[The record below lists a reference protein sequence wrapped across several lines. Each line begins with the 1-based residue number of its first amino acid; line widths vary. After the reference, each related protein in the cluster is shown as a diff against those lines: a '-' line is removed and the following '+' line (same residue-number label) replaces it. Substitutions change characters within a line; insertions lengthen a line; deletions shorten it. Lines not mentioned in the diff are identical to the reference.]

1 MLGNTFFSRSA
12 AVAMNINDTAGVV
25 ALLDQ
30 LKYSPAWQELSNTQV
45 SVASLLSQLEDSED
59 ISKFTFQQSLP
70 IVSQL
75 ADDPAF
81 IAALTKVRGLPCNTC
96 NSSHHDGI

>member
-1 MLGNTFFSRSA
+1 
-12 AVAMNINDTAGVV
+12 MNFNDTAGVV

-30 LKYSPAWQELSNTQV
+30 LKHSPAWQELSNPQV

-75 ADDPAF
+75 ADDPTF
-81 IAALTKVRGLPCNTC
+81 VVALTKVRKLPCNTC
-96 NSSHHDGI
+96 NIFHHDGI

>member
-1 MLGNTFFSRSA
+1 
-12 AVAMNINDTAGVV
+12 MNFNDTAGVV

-70 IVSQL
+70 VVSQL

-81 IAALTKVRGLPCNTC
+81 IAALTKVRELPCNTC
-96 NSSHHDGI
+96 NLSIMTAFS

>member
-1 MLGNTFFSRSA
+1 
-12 AVAMNINDTAGVV
+12 MNFNDTAGVV

-30 LKYSPAWQELSNTQV
+30 LKYSPAWQELSNNQV
-45 SVASLLSQLEDSED
+45 SVASLLSQLGDSED
-59 ISKFTFQQSLP
+59 ISKFTFQQALP

-81 IAALTKVRGLPCNTC
+81 IAALTKVRELPCNTC
-96 NSSHHDGI
+96 NLFLHDGI